1 MYIVFQYSHCHTMAR
16 TVIIA
21 TLVLAAL
28 TASASARG
36 QRAARLSSIWDF
48 LLPPRRSSGAR
59 DRSDVRTNEINT
71 SSKSGPQ
78 GCKLI

>member
-1 MYIVFQYSHCHTMAR
+1 MAR

-28 TASASARG
+28 TASASARGEARG

-78 GCKLI
+78 GCKLIS